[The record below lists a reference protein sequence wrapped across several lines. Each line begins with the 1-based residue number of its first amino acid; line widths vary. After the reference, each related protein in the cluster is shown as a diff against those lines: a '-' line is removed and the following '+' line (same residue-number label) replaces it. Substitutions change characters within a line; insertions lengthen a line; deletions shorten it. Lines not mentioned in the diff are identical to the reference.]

1 MNKKAKN
8 KKAKNKLAKNK
19 KAKVQ
24 KSKSLISKR
33 WFSIGIQK
41 IKVQCKEITAR
52 VVPISQ
58 KNGYI
63 SIYLEPEFVRTWI
76 FEGMDDYMIGSE
88 IESKS

>member
-1 MNKKAKN
+1 MQRTKKQSTKN
-8 KKAKNKLAKNK
+8 KIAKNK
-19 KAKVQ
+19 KAKVR
-24 KSKSLISKR
+24 KNKSLISKR

-58 KNGYI
+58 KNGYT
-63 SIYLEPEFVRTWI
+63 SIYLEPEFVQTWI